1 MLIHWIVFLGCS
13 TAIVLAGT
21 RLAAYG
27 DAIGRRTGLGQG
39 WIGLLLLATVTSIP
53 ELTTTMT
60 GAWLGT
66 PNIAVGNA
74 FGSNLFNVVIIAFLD
89 ILLLRRGTILS
100 RVRQHHVAS
109 GVLAVLLTAVAMLGI
124 ILEWPVTWGGVS
136 PLSFLL
142 LVTYVIGVYL
152 LYHVERDANRG
163 NDPEDESGEPLSL
176 RTSIFGFA
184 VCAGVII
191 AAGIFL
197 ISSAKSLSEMTGISA
212 SVMGSVLVAIV
223 TSLPELATSFG
234 ALRIGAFDMILGN
247 LFGSNMFN
255 ILTIFFADVAF
266 RRGSIFVG
274 VGEGATDQLIVALLG
289 VLLTGIAVIAISVR
303 PKRRVFGISVASLAL
318 LLTYAMGL
326 ALILLRGIS
335 L

>member
-1 MLIHWIVFLGCS
+1 MLTEWIVFASCS
-13 TAIVLAGT
+13 AAIVLAGI

-27 DAIGRRTGLGQG
+27 DTIGRRTGIGQG

-74 FGSNLFNVVIIAFLD
+74 FGSNLFNIVIIAVLD
-89 ILLLRRGTILS
+89 IVLLRRDTVLS
-100 RVRQHHVAS
+100 RVRPHHVAS
-109 GVLAVLLTAVAMLGI
+109 GGLAILLTAIAMLGI
-124 ILEWPVTWGGVS
+124 LLEWPGSWGSIS
-136 PLSFLL
+136 PFSLL
-142 LVTYVIGVYL
+142 ILVTYIIGVYV
-152 LYHVERDANRG
+152 LYHVERNADREESREDDA
-163 NDPEDESGEPLSL
+163 DKPMSL
-176 RTSIFGFA
+176 RTAIIGFA
-184 VCAGVII
+184 VCAGTII

-197 ISSAKSLSEMTGISA
+197 ISSAKALSETTGISA

-255 ILTIFFADVAF
+255 ILTIFFADLAF
-266 RRGSIFVG
+266 RRGSIFAG
-274 VGEGATDQLIVALLG
+274 LGEGATDQLIVALLG
-289 VLLTGIAVIAISVR
+289 LLLTGIAVVAIAVR
-303 PKRRVFGISVASLAL
+303 PKRRVFGIGVESLVL
-318 LLTYAMGL
+318 LATYAMGL